1 MLPPVPPDQ
10 LFDRPH
16 QRQSFTKWRS
26 LAHLDDQARDS
37 ACGRFLTQF
46 TKKSGQ
52 FFFAVFIYDS
62 SGSQLRL
69 RIHAHV
75 EGTVSD
81 EAETARRILE
91 LARRNTKIK
100 ERAVYGANAKLVKD
114 TGCVPE
120 IRLPHDDAAAK
131 TRESLAHMLHRIRI
145 LIQSQNI
152 GARFQKGFCVTT
164 TAACSIY
171 DQGTW
176 FRIK

>member
-1 MLPPVPPDQ
+1 
-10 LFDRPH
+10 
-16 QRQSFTKWRS
+16 
-26 LAHLDDQARDS
+26 
-37 ACGRFLTQF
+37 
-46 TKKSGQ
+46 
-52 FFFAVFIYDS
+52 
-62 SGSQLRL
+62 L

-75 EGTVSD
+75 EGTVSH

-131 TRESLAHMLHRIRI
+131 TRESLAHMLDRIRI